1 MLWVLLFVVLRDAI
15 LAPKPVFRLNVD
27 VEPYTRC
34 ILYIICLKFSEVEV
48 LGFSDK
54 SLSNVILDPEIAVIF
69 LSSFNPDGRFIKH
82 PSFTAS
88 PDADVSVKWLLS
100 LKAEMLV
107 KSVLASDKSNLD
119 STIILL
125 LTFVIEIG
133 TTLPISFSIVSVLF
147 GTSNFVDNATYL
159 YLKSAAVFTAVFN
172 KSSK

>member
-1 MLWVLLFVVLRDAI
+1 
-15 LAPKPVFRLNVD
+15 
-27 VEPYTRC
+27 
-34 ILYIICLKFSEVEV
+34 
-48 LGFSDK
+48 
-54 SLSNVILDPEIAVIF
+54 
-69 LSSFNPDGRFIKH
+69 
-82 PSFTAS
+82 
-88 PDADVSVKWLLS
+88 
-100 LKAEMLV
+100 MLV